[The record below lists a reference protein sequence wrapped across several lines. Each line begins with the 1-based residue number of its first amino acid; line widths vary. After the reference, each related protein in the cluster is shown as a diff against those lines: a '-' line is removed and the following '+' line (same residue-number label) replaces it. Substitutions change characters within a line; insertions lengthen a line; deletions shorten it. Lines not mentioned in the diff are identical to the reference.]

1 MKKLLSIGLLIVLL
15 YHMFGLSVALL
26 CFEDEYQ
33 SASPVA
39 KNDQWDII
47 KIPLQELP
55 YVSYQEIPAEQEG
68 LIRKDGDFYNIVK
81 QYHKDDTLYIVL
93 KTNHDA
99 RERFTELSNQIQES
113 LDATSKAPLNPVKK
127 TIALFLGLSKTY
139 VSNAELAWPPLLF
152 AGYLPKS
159 VYCFSSQIPL
169 DSFFYLLSPPP
180 EFGKLA

>member
-1 MKKLLSIGLLIVLL
+1 LKKLLSTGLLIVLL

-26 CFEDEYQ
+26 CFEDDYQ

-39 KNDQWDII
+39 QNDEWDII

-93 KTNHDA
+93 KTNRDA
-99 RERFTELSNQIQES
+99 RERFTELSMQVQES
-113 LDATSKAPLNPVKK
+113 LDATSKAPINPVKK
-127 TIALFLGLSKTY
+127 TIALFSGLIKTY
-139 VSNAELAWPPLLF
+139 ISNGNLDWPPLLCSEILLQTVYSF
-152 AGYLPKS
+152 APKL
-159 VYCFSSQIPL
+159 IP
-169 DSFFYLLSPPP
+169 DSIFHLLSPPP
-180 EFGKLA
+180 ERSKLA

>member
-1 MKKLLSIGLLIVLL
+1 MKKLISTGLLIVLL

-26 CFEDEYQ
+26 CFEDDYQ
-33 SASPVA
+33 NASPVA
-39 KNDQWDII
+39 KNDQWDVI

-93 KTNHDA
+93 KTNRDA

-139 VSNAELAWPPLLF
+139 VSNSDLAWPPLLF
-152 AGYLPKS
+152 SGFLPKP
-159 VYCFSSQIPL
+159 VYCLSFQLLP
-169 DSFFYLLSPPP
+169 DSFFHLLSPPP
-180 EFGKLA
+180 ECSKLA